1 MIKACGVGSRLIL
14 IGCKMV
20 LARMLMNGCCSACG
34 VTQNEMRSRSR
45 KTDVVLARHMLCYAL
60 RRLGCKWKYCGQITA
75 RSHASAL
82 VGSHAFAD
90 KLYIGDKLATKAWDA
105 LADSF
110 GELIGT
116 ALSLK
121 VYLRIFSE

>member
-1 MIKACGVGSRLIL
+1 MG
-14 IGCKMV
+14 

-82 VGSHAFAD
+82 VGARAFSD
-90 KLYIGDKLATKAWDA
+90 KLYIGDKLAKTAWES
-105 LADSF
+105 LSDSF

-121 VYLRIFSE
+121 VYLRIFSEEVR

>member
-1 MIKACGVGSRLIL
+1 MIKAYGAGSRLIL
-14 IGCKMV
+14 IGCKMG

-34 VTQNEMRSRSR
+34 VTQHEMQSRCR
-45 KTDVVLARHMLCYAL
+45 RTNVVLARHMLCYAL

-82 VGSHAFAD
+82 VGSQAFAD

-116 ALSLK
+116 SLSLK